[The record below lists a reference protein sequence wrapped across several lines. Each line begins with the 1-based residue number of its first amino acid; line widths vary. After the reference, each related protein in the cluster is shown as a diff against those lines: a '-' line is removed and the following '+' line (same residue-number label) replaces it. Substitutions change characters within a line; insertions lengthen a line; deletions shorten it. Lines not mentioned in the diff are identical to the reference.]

1 MVSPDRQTSNAATTF
16 YLSRKALSKMWK
28 LYHWPSRK
36 SNRLAY
42 INRIRALCTRQNFVV
57 SSHRFFWGAHQQTSW
72 YVFEI
77 VFIILSF
84 YLYKFPIYLPSIIFI
99 FYVCIGIRKTITSRF
114 LFRFYDGSG
123 GSIKVNGTDIRDVKQ
138 DALRKAI
145 GVVSQSAVLF
155 NDTIEENIMYGCKN
169 ATRDQL
175 EQQQKMPN
183 CLTLYFY

>member
-1 MVSPDRQTSNAATTF
+1 
-16 YLSRKALSKMWK
+16 
-28 LYHWPSRK
+28 
-36 SNRLAY
+36 
-42 INRIRALCTRQNFVV
+42 
-57 SSHRFFWGAHQQTSW
+57 
-72 YVFEI
+72 
-77 VFIILSF
+77 
-84 YLYKFPIYLPSIIFI
+84 
-99 FYVCIGIRKTITSRF
+99 
-114 LFRFYDGSG
+114 
-123 GSIKVNGTDIRDVKQ
+123 VNGTDIRDVKQ